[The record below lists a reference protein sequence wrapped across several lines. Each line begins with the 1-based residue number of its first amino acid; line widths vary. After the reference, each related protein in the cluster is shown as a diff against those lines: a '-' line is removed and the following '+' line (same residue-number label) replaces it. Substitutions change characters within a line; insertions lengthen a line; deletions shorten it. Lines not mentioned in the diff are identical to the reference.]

1 MTTTDTVSWVGKT
14 FDDFLF
20 RPQKGVTGSRRD
32 ISLGAA
38 LTGAISL
45 ELPIVSS
52 NMDSVTG
59 ADMAR
64 AMAMEGGIGVIHRAM
79 TIERQARKVAQIKR
93 SQSAVIKQPLC
104 LPLGAT
110 IQQARKFAGN
120 HSITGILIETEP
132 GSNVL
137 AGLLSQRDMPWTG
150 DYDDQPVERF
160 MTPFDRLVVDKPGIS
175 IEQASSILFEH
186 RIERL
191 PLVDD
196 RRRIHG
202 LITRRDIFSLRE
214 RPYSSKD
221 DKGRL
226 LVAAAIG
233 ARGDYLERSAALLEA
248 GADCLFIDIAHGHS
262 TVMEEAVT
270 NFRARFGAVPL
281 VCGNVA
287 TAEGAL
293 FMRDIGADAVKV
305 GVGPGRGCRTRLE
318 TAAGVPQLQAI
329 RETWEALG
337 DATPIMA
344 DGGIKTDKDI
354 FLALACGA
362 TTVMLGSAL
371 SGTDEAPGRVIEDP
385 VTHTKK
391 KDLPRHDLAGS
402 SAGITLRP
410 GKRRGRRQRPGYPAR
425 RPGNT
430 GALQGQRQRHPAP
443 HPRPPAFIRQ
453 LRRGVH
459 PAGGARKDTPQPGR
473 VPDPPVRILPPG
485 VLRALTGISAIP
497 LQVLT
502 LTAQSCH

>member
-1 MTTTDTVSWVGKT
+1 MTTADTVTWVGKT

-20 RPQKGVTGSRRD
+20 RPQKGGGGSRRE
-32 ISLGAA
+32 ISLTSD
-38 LTGAISL
+38 LTGDISL

-59 ADMAR
+59 ADMAG
-64 AMAMEGGIGVIHRAM
+64 AMATEGGIGVIHRAM

-110 IQQARKFAGN
+110 IQQARKFARN

-137 AGLLSQRDMPWTG
+137 AGLLSQRDMPWNS
-150 DYDDQPVERF
+150 DHDDQPVERF
-160 MTPFDRLVVDKPGIS
+160 MTPFDRLVVDSPDIS
-175 IEQASSILFEH
+175 IEQASEILFEH

-191 PLVDD
+191 PLVDAG
-196 RRRIHG
+196 RRIHG
-202 LITRRDIFSLRE
+202 LITRKDIFSLRD

-233 ARGDYLERSAALLEA
+233 ARGDYLDRSAALLEA

-262 TVMEEAVT
+262 TVMEEAVGK
-270 NFRARFGAVPL
+270 FRGRFGDVPL

-293 FMRDIGADAVKV
+293 FMRGIGVDGVKV

-337 DATPIMA
+337 DSIPIMA
-344 DGGIKTDKDI
+344 DGGIRTDKDI
-354 FLALACGA
+354 FLALVCGA
-362 TTVMLGSAL
+362 TTVMLGSTL

-391 KDLPRHDLAGS
+391 K
-402 SAGITLRP
+402 IY
-410 GKRRGRRQRPGYPAR
+410 RGMTSPEAVLESLYDPDNAEV
-425 RPGNT
+425 T
-430 GALQGQRQRHPAP
+430 DAAL
-443 HPRPPAFIRQ
+443 
-453 LRRGVH
+453 
-459 PAGGARKDTPQPGR
+459 DTPPEGQEMQ
-473 VPDPPVRILPPG
+473 VPYKGSVKDILHRIRG
-485 VLRALTGISAIP
+485 HLRSSISYAGETTLQEARSKILNNPEKYLIP
-497 LQVLT
+497 L
-502 LTAQSCH
+502 SESSRRESYER

>member
-1 MTTTDTVSWVGKT
+1 MTNQASAFWTGKT

-20 RPQKGVTGSRRD
+20 RPQKGITETRRD
-32 ISLGAA
+32 ISLAGA
-38 LTGAISL
+38 LTGGISL

-59 ADMAR
+59 ADMTR

-79 TIERQARKVAQIKR
+79 SIERQARKVAQIKR

-110 IQQARKFAGN
+110 IQQARIFAGN

-132 GSNVL
+132 GSNIL
-137 AGLLSQRDMPWTG
+137 AGLLSQRDMPWNNDHDG
-150 DYDDQPVERF
+150 QPVEHF
-160 MTPFDRLVVDKPGIS
+160 MTPFERLVVDEPGIS
-175 IEQASSILFEH
+175 IEQASNVLFEH

-191 PLVDD
+191 PLVDAG
-196 RRRIHG
+196 RRIHG

-262 TVMEEAVT
+262 TVMEDAV
-270 NFRARFGAVPL
+270 NQFRARFGAASL

-287 TAEGAL
+287 TAEGAR
-293 FMRDIGADAVKV
+293 FMRAIGADAVKV

-329 RETWEALG
+329 REAWQALE
-337 DATPIMA
+337 DSIPIMA
-344 DGGIKTDKDI
+344 DGGVNTDKDI
-354 FLALACGA
+354 FLALVCGA

-371 SGTDEAPGRVIEDP
+371 SGTDEAPGGVIEDP

-391 KDLPRHDLAGS
+391 KIYRGMTSPEAVLESHYDPDNVEAAN
-402 SAGITLRP
+402 SAL
-410 GKRRGRRQRPGYPAR
+410 
-425 RPGNT
+425 
-430 GALQGQRQRHPAP
+430 
-443 HPRPPAFIRQ
+443 
-453 LRRGVH
+453 
-459 PAGGARKDTPQPGR
+459 DTPPEGQEIQ
-473 VPDPPVRILPPG
+473 VPYKGSVKDILHRIRGHLRSSVSYAGEASLQAARDKILKDPQNYLVPL
-485 VLRALTGISAIP
+485 SA
-497 LQVLT
+497 
-502 LTAQSCH
+502 ASRRESYER

>member
-1 MTTTDTVSWVGKT
+1 MINTDTVSWVGKT

-20 RPQKGVTGSRRD
+20 RPQKGMAGSRRA
-32 ISLGAA
+32 ISLTAA
-38 LTGAISL
+38 LTEGISL

-93 SQSAVIKQPLC
+93 SQSAVINQPLC

-110 IQQARKFAGN
+110 IQQARNFAHS

-132 GSNVL
+132 GSNIL
-137 AGLLSQRDMPWTG
+137 AGLLSQRDMPW
-150 DYDDQPVERF
+150 DNDCDDQPVERF
-160 MTPFDRLVVDKPGIS
+160 MTPFERLVVDKPGIA
-175 IEQASSILFEH
+175 IEQASKTLFEH

-191 PLVDD
+191 PLVDAQ
-196 RRRIHG
+196 RRIHG

-221 DKGRL
+221 DNGHL

-233 ARGDYLERSAALLEA
+233 ARGDYLDRSAALLEA

-262 TVMEEAVT
+262 MVMEEAVDK
-270 NFRARFGAVPL
+270 FRGRFDGVPL

-287 TAEGAL
+287 TAQGAL

-329 RETWEALG
+329 HETWEALG
-337 DATPIMA
+337 DSIPIMA

-354 FLALACGA
+354 FLALVCGA
-362 TTVMLGSAL
+362 CTVMLGSAL

-385 VTHTKK
+385 VSHTKK
-391 KDLPRHDLAGS
+391 KIYRGMTSPEAVLESLYDPENIESADSALETPPEGQEIQVPYKGSVKDILHRIRGHLRSSVSYAGE
-402 SAGITLRP
+402 ATLQAARAKILSNP
-410 GKRRGRRQRPGYPAR
+410 EKYLIPLSESAR
-425 RPGNT
+425 RESYE
-430 GALQGQRQRHPAP
+430 R
-443 HPRPPAFIRQ
+443 
-453 LRRGVH
+453 
-459 PAGGARKDTPQPGR
+459 
-473 VPDPPVRILPPG
+473 
-485 VLRALTGISAIP
+485 
-497 LQVLT
+497 
-502 LTAQSCH
+502 